1 MKFKQDKK
9 TKNAWLIAIV
19 QVSITF
25 VKDYFH
31 TIQGFFHTFP
41 YQWSF
46 STLFNALK
54 ISQIFSKLFQDLYE
68 SCSQLVS
75 SCVSLLNSL
84 MCNQILL
91 YTKQIKMQ
99 TTYKKYHSASKSD
112 FLFTNTACQNVICM
126 LWPCVPNLLRSFYC
140 LGPCWDTT
148 QCQNLYRFCYISFEN
163 PNYES
168 TFYIY
173 GKCLYSRHWHGI
185 LGHWKAVK

>member
-1 MKFKQDKK
+1 MANRNCPGQHHICQGLFPYYSR
-9 TKNAWLIAIV
+9 IFPYF
-19 QVSITF
+19 SIPM
-25 VKDYFH
+25 
-31 TIQGFFHTFP
+31 IIFHTFQCLENFP
-41 YQWSF
+41 NIFQTFPGSVR
-46 STLFNALK
+46 TLFTA
-54 ISQIFSKLFQDLYE
+54 
-68 SCSQLVS
+68 
-75 SCVSLLNSL
+75 CVSLLNSL